1 MNMNK
6 KEILEL
12 NLILLDLKKI
22 GSTKFKYLVIR
33 NIEIIKSHVTN
44 LTELDKKNKLLLKE
58 FEEERNELISKIGRK
73 EDNRVFI
80 DVNDEEMF
88 KTFNEE
94 LVRIADKH
102 KDSLTKYEEQF
113 LILKSILEEE
123 VEEIEFKRIPIEEF
137 PEEGI
142 SSEHI
147 EFLNKYNIIN

>member
-1 MNMNK
+1 MNK

-12 NLILLDLKKI
+12 NLILIGLKKL

-33 NIEIIKSHVTN
+33 NIEIIKSYVTH
-44 LTELDKKNKLLLKE
+44 LTGLDKENKLLLKE

-73 EDNRVFI
+73 EENKVFI

-94 LVRIADKH
+94 LNKIAERHKNSLDKF
-102 KDSLTKYEEQF
+102 EEQF

-123 VEEIEFKRIPIEEF
+123 VEEIEFKKIPIEEF

>member
-1 MNMNK
+1 MNK

-12 NLILLDLKKI
+12 NLILIDLKKL

-33 NIEIIKSHVTN
+33 NIEIIKSYVTH
-44 LTELDKKNKLLLKE
+44 LTGLDKENKLLLKE

-73 EDNRVFI
+73 EENKVFI

-94 LVRIADKH
+94 LNKIAERHKNSLDKF
-102 KDSLTKYEEQF
+102 EEQF

-123 VEEIEFKRIPIEEF
+123 VEEIEFKKIPIEEF